1 MGQLKLGN
9 GADFTGGTG
18 GALSDAPSGTIIQ
31 VQHVYHTQT
40 AQVTKTGTAS
50 EIDTDLRLAFTP
62 RMSNSKL
69 YFTFSAWFCSPNS
82 TNLYYSYIYD
92 VTNTE
97 MPGQPPANGSRQ
109 RVHWSNRVS
118 PDDAND
124 FHSCNYE
131 FAVTNTSTSART
143 YTPYFGS
150 EGASAEFYASTLSST
165 SGVVAPIFFKIM
177 EVAP

>member
-1 MGQLKLGN
+1 MATLSMG
-9 GADFTGGTG
+9 GADLTCSSGNW
-18 GALSDAPSGTIIQ
+18 ADAPSGTIIQ

-40 AQVTKTGTAS
+40 AQVTKSGAAS
-50 EIDTDLRLAFTP
+50 ELDTDLRLAFTP

-82 TNLYYSYIYD
+82 TNLYYSWIYD
-92 VTNTE
+92 VTNTTTI
-97 MPGQPPANGSRQ
+97 GLPPQSGSRQ
-109 RVHWSNRVS
+109 RVHWAKRVS

-124 FHSCNYE
+124 FNDCNYE
-131 FAVTNTSTSART
+131 IAVTNTSTTART

-150 EGASAEFYASTLSST
+150 EGAAAQFYSSTLST
-165 SGVVAPIFFKIM
+165 GAGVVAPAFFKIM

>member
-1 MGQLKLGN
+1 MATLSMG
-9 GADFTGGTG
+9 GADLTCSSGNW
-18 GALSDAPSGTIIQ
+18 ADAPSGTIIQ

-92 VTNTE
+92 VTNTTTI
-97 MPGQPPANGSRQ
+97 GLPPASGSRQ
-109 RVHWSNRVS
+109 RVHWAKRVS
-118 PDDAND
+118 PDDVND
-124 FHSCNYE
+124 FNSCNYE
-131 FAVTNTSTSART
+131 IAVTNTNTTART

-150 EGASAEFYASTLSST
+150 EGATAQFYSSTLSTT
-165 SGVVAPIFFKIM
+165 SGVVAPAFFKIM

>member
-1 MGQLKLGN
+1 MAKLSLGTALFESSGGN
-9 GADFTGGTG
+9 
-18 GALSDAPSGTIIQ
+18 LVDAPSGTIIQ

-92 VTNTE
+92 MTNTE
-97 MPGQPPANGSRQ
+97 MPGQPPASGSRQ

-118 PDDAND
+118 PDDNND

-131 FAVTNTSTSART
+131 FAVTNTSTTART

-150 EGASAEFYASTLSST
+150 EGAVAQFYSSTLSSAA
-165 SGVVAPIFFKIM
+165 GVVAPAFMKIM

>member
-1 MGQLKLGN
+1 MATLSMG
-9 GADFTGGTG
+9 GADLTCSSGNW
-18 GALSDAPSGTIIQ
+18 ADAPSGTIIQ
-31 VQHVYHTQT
+31 VKHVYHTQT
-40 AQVTKTGTAS
+40 AQVTSTGTAS
-50 EIDTDLRLAFTP
+50 ELDTDLRIAFTP
-62 RMSNSKL
+62 RMSNSIL

-82 TNLYYSYIYD
+82 TNLYYSWIYD
-92 VTNTE
+92 VTNAE
-97 MPGQPPANGSRQ
+97 MPGQPPASGSRQ

-131 FAVTNTSTSART
+131 FALTNTSTTART

-150 EGASAEFYASTLSST
+150 EGAVAQFYSSTLSSAA
-165 SGVVAPIFFKIM
+165 GVVAPIFFKIM

>member
-1 MGQLKLGN
+1 MATLSMG
-9 GADFTGGTG
+9 GADLTCSSGNW
-18 GALSDAPSGTIIQ
+18 ADAPSGTIIQ

-40 AQVTKTGTAS
+40 AQVTSSGTVS
-50 EIDTDLRLAFTP
+50 ELDTDLRLAFTP

-82 TNLYYSYIYD
+82 TNIYYSWIYD
-92 VTNTE
+92 ITNTE

-109 RVHWSNRVS
+109 RVHWSNRVA
-118 PDDAND
+118 PADNND
-124 FHSCNYE
+124 FHNCMYE
-131 FAVTNTSTSART
+131 FAVTNTSTTART

-150 EGASAEFYASTLSST
+150 EGATAQFYSSTLSSAG
-165 SGVVAPIFFKIM
+165 GVVAPAFFKIM